1 MLVTLSRKS
10 HGKGHSVTTDTPRYL
25 QVADQIRA
33 RIESGDLVPGSRLP
47 SVSEISAEWG
57 GSSSVATAA
66 YRLLVEEGLVVSR
79 HGAGHYV
86 RSQDTPDLLVRQH
99 RRRSEDSPFAE
110 GAAEQGAVGTWRHE
124 STTETATAAVAARLG
139 LQLGDPVM
147 HTSYVYLADEAPVQ
161 LAESWE
167 PLVLTG
173 QSLIALP
180 EVGPYAGV
188 GVAARMRVLSIEV
201 GEPVER
207 VRARMA
213 SRQEAQALGLVPPG
227 PVLAVERT
235 YYDQATGRPVETADI
250 VMRGDRWVAVYGQ
263 APVRR

>member
-1 MLVTLSRKS
+1 MSTE
-10 HGKGHSVTTDTPRYL
+10 TPLYL
-25 QVADQIRA
+25 QVADELRA
-33 RIESGDLVPGSRLP
+33 RIESGELPPGTRLP
-47 SVSEISAEWG
+47 SVADLIRQYG
-57 GSSSVATAA
+57 GSNSVASGA
-66 YRLLVEEGLVVSR
+66 YKLLVDEGLVVSR

-86 RSQDTPDLLVRQH
+86 RRHDTPDLLVRRH
-99 RRRSEDSPFAE
+99 RNRSEDSPFAE
-110 GAAEQGAVGTWRHE
+110 GAAEQGAVGTWQHE
-124 STTETATAAVAARLG
+124 STTEAASDLVAVRLG
-139 LQLGDPVM
+139 IAPGDAVM
-147 HTSYVYLADEAPVQ
+147 HTSYVYLADEKPVQ

-167 PLVLTG
+167 PLALTG

-235 YYDQATGRPVETADI
+235 YYDQASGRPVETADI
-250 VMRGDRWVAVYGQ
+250 VMRGDRWVSVYGQ
-263 APVRR
+263 APARS

>member
-1 MLVTLSRKS
+1 VSTE
-10 HGKGHSVTTDTPRYL
+10 TPLYL
-25 QVADQIRA
+25 QVADELRA
-33 RIESGDLVPGSRLP
+33 RIESGELPPGTRLP
-47 SVSEISAEWG
+47 SVADLIRQYG
-57 GSSSVATAA
+57 GSNSVASGA
-66 YRLLVEEGLVVSR
+66 YKLLVDEGLVVSR

-86 RSQDTPDLLVRQH
+86 RRHDTPDLLVRRH
-99 RRRSEDSPFAE
+99 RKRSEDSPFAE
-110 GAAEQGAVGTWRHE
+110 GAAEQGAVGTWQHE
-124 STTETATAAVAARLG
+124 STTEAASDLVAVRLG
-139 LQLGDPVM
+139 IASGDAVM
-147 HTSYVYLADEAPVQ
+147 HTSYVYLADEKPVQ

-167 PLVLTG
+167 PLALTG

-235 YYDQATGRPVETADI
+235 YYDQASGRPVETADI
-250 VMRGDRWVAVYGQ
+250 VMRGDRWVSVYGQ
-263 APVRR
+263 APTRS

>member
-1 MLVTLSRKS
+1 MSTEPPL
-10 HGKGHSVTTDTPRYL
+10 YL
-25 QVADQIRA
+25 RVAEELRA
-33 RIESGDLVPGSRLP
+33 RIESGELPPGTRLP
-47 SVSEISAEWG
+47 SVAEISAQYG
-57 GSSSVATAA
+57 GSNSIATGA
-66 YRLLVEEGLVVSR
+66 YKVLVDDGLVVSR

-86 RSQDTPDLLVRQH
+86 RSQVTPELLVRQH

-110 GAAEQGAVGTWRHE
+110 GAAKQGAVGTWRHE
-124 STTETATAAVAARLG
+124 STTEQATDAVAARLG
-139 LQLGDPVM
+139 VTPGAAVM
-147 HTSYVYLADEAPVQ
+147 HTSYTYLADDQPVQ

-167 PLVLTG
+167 PLEVTG
-173 QSLIALP
+173 SSLVALP

-201 GEPVER
+201 GDPVER

-213 SRQEAQALGLVPPG
+213 TRQEAQALGMTPPG
-227 PVLAVERT
+227 PVLAIERT

-263 APVRR
+263 APPV